1 MSTSSTAQDA
11 GSPSTSTTASAVE
24 PTASTTPPRPASPAE
39 TIHAPTSTSTVAS
52 ETPAAA
58 QSSNA
63 ASTRTVQQ
71 ALQQSINRNNF
82 EEEVGQVMGTLN
94 SWWGG
99 VKKQSASALTT
110 LKADIDKT
118 VHQAQADL
126 EYLRTANIEVVR
138 KDPAEY
144 AAEQEAEK
152 AKKEAAKAAKE
163 EEEKSKE
170 KGKGKATDQGESSN
184 TENTTSNLLNKLT
197 SSTTQLQ
204 HTLQQ
209 TLHKTLDAASNNPNL
224 SNPEV
229 LRAKLAENLKI
240 SSAKENLQLS
250 IQQAEKLAE
259 EYLKKSEG
267 FLKDAEKWVEDNV
280 KVVPPDSSFDGSDE
294 DKHMVSMGWD
304 GSDFYSFSTSTP
316 TAATSSKEKI
326 PSSDTGDRKTV
337 STLALAGSRK
347 DALLRR
353 LREDKELL
361 MVDPAGQGE
370 TEERKQEF
378 RAWVNEHFESQRK
391 ELREVEEGNVGGI
404 RMELVP
410 EHLTDEQFWQRYLF
424 HKHMIEGE
432 EKKRKALMQA
442 TTHESETD
450 DFNWDDEPEES
461 PVSAAP
467 QTTLDSVTA
476 QAAEATPKVENDGK
490 MPSSSS
496 TAPAPPKALTSAST
510 SPRDSEESYDV
521 VSDQGNV
528 KKPVVQA
535 STPVNETDE
544 DSDWE

>member
-1 MSTSSTAQDA
+1 MSSSSPAKDKEVTA
-11 GSPSTSTTASAVE
+11 SSTST
-24 PTASTTPPRPASPAE
+24 PTVPITSSTTPPQPASPAE
-39 TIHAPTSTSTVAS
+39 TIHASTSTSTTNIES
-52 ETPAAA
+52 PTGG
-58 QSSNA
+58 SSNA
-63 ASTRTVQQ
+63 QSTRTVQQ

-138 KDPAEY
+138 KEPEEY

-152 AKKEAAKAAKE
+152 AKKEAARVAKE
-163 EEEKSKE
+163 EEERSKE
-170 KGKGKATDQGESSN
+170 KGKGKATEQGVE
-184 TENTTSNLLNKLT
+184 TSTGNLLNKLT

-209 TLHKTLDAASNNPNL
+209 TLQKTLDAASNNPNL
-224 SNPEV
+224 SNPEI

-250 IQQAEKLAE
+250 IHQAEKLAE

-267 FLKDAEKWVEDNV
+267 LLKDAEKWVEDNV
-280 KVVPPDSSFDGSDE
+280 KVLPPDSAFDNDE

-316 TAATSSKEKI
+316 TTASAPKEKNVLFD
-326 PSSDTGDRKTV
+326 SGDKKPI

-361 MVDPAGQGE
+361 LVDPAGEGE
-370 TEERKQEF
+370 TAERKEEF
-378 RAWVNEHFESQRK
+378 RSWVTEHFESQK
-391 ELREVEEGNVGGI
+391 EEMREAEEGNVGGI

-410 EHLTDEQFWQRYLF
+410 EHLTDDQFWQRYLF

-432 EKKRKALMQA
+432 EKKRKAILQA
-442 TTHESETD
+442 TTQEEETE

-467 QTTLDSVTA
+467 RTTSEPV
-476 QAAEATPKVENDGK
+476 AAESTPKVENDGK
-490 MPSSSS
+490 VPSS
-496 TAPAPPKALTSAST
+496 TTLPAVPSKTLTSAST

-528 KKPVVQA
+528 RKPVVQA